1 MRKPGRLWRTL
12 NPSGPLFG
20 MTISGGDSFN
30 DHSIQS
36 ITLNRGDS
44 STLAGMQPTSLEVEV
59 AGKFT
64 KRSTGRTIDVH
75 LTNSAASMIAQRCGV
90 SSAAIK
96 TRFIGRAGSFRYTDD
111 PRSTRQSTTIMAGSW
126 AAQEA
131 NSGKRLPI
139 VGKNQPISWILGRVL
154 YRAGRTYNWQARGDF
169 EHTGIEFEN
178 AGFADIWGKL
188 ADDIYVP
195 APVQRDGTLVAFSLP
210 RLFAD
215 AQSRLSTTPTLLR
228 SQVLAPA
235 EWTQPNEV
243 NSEKYRFRYTNKD
256 GEVIHQ
262 ELQYTWSGTNIP
274 DFDITEIDWTQLR
287 LNDTGH
293 FLYAARAYIMRESSQ
308 RWFIDGVKIDLLSLM
323 RSKNRYDREV
333 AGFLLTLE
341 VGESLNL
348 AGDWPID
355 VSGVYF
361 AASIKEHITA
371 DEWSLE
377 IGLLPF
383 LWVFGEQSPEVPALV
398 WDSFTNVWD
407 DETRTWDETEG
418 KR

>member
-1 MRKPGRLWRTL
+1 MSKPGRLWRTL
-12 NPSGPLFG
+12 EASSPLFG
-20 MTISGGDSFN
+20 MIITGGDAFN
-30 DHSIQS
+30 DHSIKS

-44 STLAGMQPTSLEVEV
+44 STLAGMQPTSMEVELT
-59 AGKFT
+59 GKFT
-64 KRSTGRTIDVH
+64 KRSTGRTIDLH
-75 LTNSAASMIAQRCGV
+75 LSSAGASTIARLCGV
-90 SSAAIK
+90 SSEAIK
-96 TRFIGRAGSFRYTDD
+96 MRFVGRAGTFRYNDHPLT
-111 PRSTRQSTTIMAGSW
+111 SQQSTTVMAGSW
-126 AAQEA
+126 AAQET

-154 YRAGRTYNWQARGDF
+154 YRAGSRYSWTARGDF
-169 EHTGIEFEN
+169 ERTGVEFED
-178 AGFADIWGKL
+178 AGFDDIWGKL

-195 APVQRDGTLVAFSLP
+195 APIKRNGTLAAVSLP
-210 RLFAD
+210 QLFAETHE
-215 AQSRLSTTPTLLR
+215 RLASTPTLLR

-235 EWTQPNEV
+235 EWNQPNEV
-243 NSEKYRFRYTNKD
+243 NSELYSFLHTNAA
-256 GEVIHQ
+256 GVVIRQ
-262 ELQYTWSGTNIP
+262 DLQYTYSGTNIP
-274 DFDITEIDWTQLR
+274 DFDVTEIDWTQLR

-308 RWFIDGVKIDLLSLM
+308 RWFIGGVTIDLLRLM
-323 RSKNRYDREV
+323 RSPNRYDREV

-361 AASIKEHITA
+361 AASIKEHISA

-377 IGLLPF
+377 IGLIPF

-398 WDSFTNVWD
+398 WDSFTTVWD
-407 DETRTWDETEG
+407 DETRTWDATEG
-418 KR
+418 